1 MRVLCLVLSLLG
13 LAGAALAAPASVE
26 LVPQPDLA
34 KGMAAF
40 PHLAPNAPFAEK
52 INTALDKEQK
62 RALDNAADCKTSE
75 GGNGVERFVDVTM
88 QGPRFLSFLVTD
100 NYWCGAHPDSARTAF
115 VYDMTTGELADW
127 EKLLP
132 RAMAGNVVIDD
143 PDSGIGLLHSAVL
156 KRIYIKA
163 LLKSADAEC
172 KEVIN
177 ETDYNFLLWPD
188 AKKHALILDQN
199 DFPHVVAACG
209 GRVDLSLSEL
219 RGLGVSD
226 ELITNIT
233 EGQPAESSG
242 VSRDQAPKR

>member
-1 MRVLCLVLSLLG
+1 MRILALALSLLG
-13 LAGAALAAPASVE
+13 FAGAALAAPSSIE

-40 PHLAPNAPFAEK
+40 PHLAPGAPFAEK
-52 INTALDKEQK
+52 INAALDKEQK

-115 VYDMTTGELADW
+115 VYDLTTGELADW

-132 RAMAGNVVIDD
+132 SSMAGNVVIDD

-156 KRIYIKA
+156 KRLYIKS
-163 LLKSADAEC
+163 LLKSADPEC
-172 KEVIN
+172 KEVIT

-188 AKKHALILDQN
+188 AKKRTLVLDQN

-209 GRVDLSLSEL
+209 GRLELSLSEL
-219 RGLGVSD
+219 QGLGVSK
-226 ELITNIT
+226 ELIDAIT
-233 EGQPAESSG
+233 EGQPSNLPAK
-242 VSRDQAPKR
+242 AK